1 MFVFLFYNITFAELS
16 LKEQSYYTNQIEQFF
31 NKYDYKI
38 SKLTYDEK
46 IQFYDKILKQSNII
60 LSKTK
65 NEKKVYILTKLIQTT
80 QNKKNSTIIEKQKSQ
95 IKTNENKVVQNYIN
109 SYT

>member
-1 MFVFLFYNITFAELS
+1 MFVFLLYNITFAELS
-16 LKEQSYYTNQIEQFF
+16 LKEQSLYSNQIEQFF
-31 NKYDYKI
+31 NKYDSKI
-38 SKLTYDEK
+38 SKLNYDEK
-46 IQFYDKILKQSNII
+46 IQFYDKILKQANIL

-80 QNKKNSTIIEKQKSQ
+80 QNKKNSTIIAKQKSQ